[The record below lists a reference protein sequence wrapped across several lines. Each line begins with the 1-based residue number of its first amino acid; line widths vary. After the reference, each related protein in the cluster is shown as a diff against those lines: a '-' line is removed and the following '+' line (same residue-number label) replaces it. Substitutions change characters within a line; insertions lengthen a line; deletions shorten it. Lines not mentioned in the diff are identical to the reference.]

1 MRSLG
6 FAEVAI
12 VAHDF
17 AHSVGFQVDL
27 FGYTTAQFDTYT
39 PAWRRPHHSGRLD
52 HFLGLWEPG
61 VWSSDYLRG
70 SYGTTSALTSGRL
83 TW

>member
-39 PAWRRPHHSGRLD
+39 PA
-52 HFLGLWEPG
+52 
-61 VWSSDYLRG
+61 
-70 SYGTTSALTSGRL
+70 
-83 TW
+83 